1 MSDFARALYAD
12 IFDADDLDDATR
24 DWFETPAAERSFV
37 QVHLLWL
44 IHEQLA
50 SLNGEMTRLAD
61 LLAHLN
67 KPAVPETVDVIE
79 LRLLH
84 LGDELPR
91 VRAKTLDIT
100 PLALGV
106 DRVHRQ

>member
-1 MSDFARALYAD
+1 MSDFARALYAE
-12 IFDADDLDDATR
+12 IFDTDDLDEATR

-50 SLNGEMTRLAD
+50 SLEGKATRLAD

-67 KPAVPETVDVIE
+67 RPDREVVDVIE
-79 LRLLH
+79 IDPADVEVLH
-84 LGDELPR
+84 D
-91 VRAKTLDIT
+91 
-100 PLALGV
+100 
-106 DRVHRQ
+106 